1 MMKERMKLSLPP
13 EVKKYIQSYMKE
25 HHLSFTG
32 DAISRICQEHEEA
45 QKRKDDSIK
54 KIVKNVTQ
62 NIEDLFQRERLHI
75 KKELLYMEQNIERST
90 RNSLKEVED
99 YSIAKRGELFA
110 SLLEGYEK

>member
-1 MMKERMKLSLPP
+1 MMKERMKVSLPP
-13 EVKKYIQSYMKE
+13 EVKKYIQSYMRE

-45 QKRKDDSIK
+45 QKKEDDSIK
-54 KIVKNVTQ
+54 KIVKDVTHHI
-62 NIEDLFQRERLHI
+62 NGLLVKERLHMRD
-75 KKELLYMEQNIERST
+75 ELRSMEQNIERST